1 MLPDDPKANI
11 DPDIDLGEDEVEEDS
26 SLPSLEEDAPQGPLA
41 AGVAA
46 IQRYAKLAPKGPGVY
61 RMIDA
66 KGEVLYVGKAK
77 SIRKRIVSYARQAGH
92 TARIARM
99 IAATASIEFV
109 TTTTETEALLL
120 ETNLIK
126 RLRPRFNVLMR
137 DDKSFPYIMITAGE
151 RPPMIAKHRGARNKP
166 GEYYGPFA
174 SAQAVHRTI
183 TALERAFLIRSCS
196 DTVYE
201 SRTRPCL
208 LFQIKRCSGP
218 CTGEISHT
226 DYAELVREAKAFLS
240 GKSRAVKEELAG
252 EMEKASHALDFE
264 RAAVYRDRIAA
275 LSAVQSRQGINPR
288 TVEEADVFAVHQ
300 QGGYS
305 CVEVFF
311 FRTGQNWGNRAYF
324 PRADRSL
331 EPGEVLGAFL
341 AQFYD
346 DKPPPRCV
354 FLSHEIQDRALLAEA
369 LCVKSGHKVEVSLPQ
384 RGEKKELVDHA
395 LANAREAL
403 GRKLAETQSQQNLL
417 AALGET
423 FGLPQP
429 PRRIEVYDN
438 SHIQGSNAVGAM
450 IVAGP
455 EGFRKNQYR
464 KFNIRSENLTPGDDF
479 GMMREVLTR
488 RFKRLMAEAP
498 RSAADAD
505 TMPEP
510 QEAVPAPA
518 EQAASRVQS
527 PAH

>member
-1 MLPDDPKANI
+1 MLPDDPRTAAEKANI
-11 DPDIDLGEDEVEEDS
+11 DPDIDLAEDEVEEES
-26 SLPSLEEDAPQGPLA
+26 SLPLLEDEAPQGPLA

-61 RMIDA
+61 RMTDA

-92 TARIARM
+92 TARIMRM
-99 IAATASIEFV
+99 IAATASMEFV

-151 RPPMIAKHRGARNKP
+151 TPPMIAKHRGARDKP

-183 TALERAFLIRSCS
+183 TALERAFLIRSCT

-208 LFQIKRCSGP
+208 LHQIKRCSAP

-226 DYAELVREAKAFLS
+226 DYGELVREAKAFLS
-240 GKSRAVKEELAG
+240 GKSRAVKDELAG
-252 EMEKASHALDFE
+252 EMEKASAALDFE
-264 RAAVYRDRIAA
+264 RAAVYRDRLAA
-275 LSAVQSRQGINPR
+275 LSAIQARQGVNPR
-288 TVEEADVFAVHQ
+288 GVEEADVFAVHQ

-346 DKPPPRCV
+346 DKPCPALII
-354 FLSHEIQDRALLAEA
+354 LSEEIEDRELVAEA
-369 LCVKSGHKVEVSLPQ
+369 LSIKSDRKIEISVPQ
-384 RGEKKELVDHA
+384 RGAKRDVIEHA

-403 GRKLAETQSQQNLL
+403 GRKLAEAASQQRLL
-417 AALGET
+417 AALAAS
-423 FGLPQP
+423 FGLAAP
-429 PRRIEVYDN
+429 PRRVEVYDN
-438 SHIQGSNAVGAM
+438 SHIQGANAVGAM

-455 EGFRKNQYR
+455 EGLRKNQYR
-464 KFNIRSENLTPGDDF
+464 KFNIKSADITPGDDYA
-479 GMMREVLTR
+479 MMREVLGR
-488 RFKRLMAEAP
+488 RFKRLIAEEP
-498 RSAADAD
+498 RPVPQGEPASPSPAVTDAD
-505 TMPEP
+505 G
-510 QEAVPAPA
+510 AGAPA
-518 EQAASRVQS
+518 A
-527 PAH
+527 P